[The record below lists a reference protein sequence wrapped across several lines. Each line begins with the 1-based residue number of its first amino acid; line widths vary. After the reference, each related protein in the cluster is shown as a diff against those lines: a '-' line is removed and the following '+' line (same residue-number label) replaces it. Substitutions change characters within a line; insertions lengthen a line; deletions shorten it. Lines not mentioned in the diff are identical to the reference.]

1 MATYAGFAA
10 SETDMQAPTVS
21 EHAPSVM
28 SDATAKTDGKCEQ
41 SQTAPVSHG
50 LRNRVQRVEAS
61 LHLGRPVTDAELLQH
76 SRDCS
81 DLMHVCYGLFEA
93 GKGVSTAQKPSAGS
107 TRPSTP
113 APACRLSGRPSAR
126 HRFSPP
132 SAQRTSWTTATG
144 LASRSRQTRGR
155 REEAALLL
163 AVRVL
168 RLRSSRVQACPLGAG
183 R

>member
-93 GKGVSTAQKPSAGS
+93 GKGAEYRAE
-107 TRPSTP
+107 
-113 APACRLSGRPSAR
+113 
-126 HRFSPP
+126 
-132 SAQRTSWTTATG
+132 AQRWQYQAQHARACLSPEWKAK
-144 LASRSRQTRGR
+144 
-155 REEAALLL
+155 REAQIQSAIGSAHFMDDGDRAREQIAANEGK
-163 AVRVL
+163 A
-168 RLRSSRVQACPLGAG
+168 
-183 R
+183 